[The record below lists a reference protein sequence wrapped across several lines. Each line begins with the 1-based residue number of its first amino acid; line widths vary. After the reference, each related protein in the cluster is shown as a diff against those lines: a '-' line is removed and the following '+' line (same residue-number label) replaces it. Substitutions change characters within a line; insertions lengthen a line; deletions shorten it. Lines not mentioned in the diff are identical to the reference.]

1 MLKSLFIIFAICI
14 SVFGEEESQARLL
27 VHKRILNRYLVEG
40 HDLVIDYNIFNVGGS
55 AALDIHLVDAGFP
68 EDDFE
73 VINGMLKMRLDRLG
87 PGNNITHT
95 VVVRSKRY
103 GYYNFTAAEVT
114 YLPSEDAQ
122 EVQIGYTTDP
132 GEGDIIPLRDFD
144 RRFSPH
150 VMDWAAFAV
159 MTLPSLGIPFL
170 LWYSSKSKYE
180 SIVKQAKKH

>member
-1 MLKSLFIIFAICI
+1 M
-14 SVFGEEESQARLL
+14 
-27 VHKRILNRYLVEG
+27 
-40 HDLVIDYNIFNVGGS
+40 
-55 AALDIHLVDAGFP
+55 
-68 EDDFE
+68 
-73 VINGMLKMRLDRLG
+73 
-87 PGNNITHT
+87 
-95 VVVRSKRY
+95 
-103 GYYNFTAAEVT
+103 
-114 YLPSEDAQ
+114 PSEDAQ